1 MKRNERLLLI
11 DDSKHWWRVQNPRG
25 QTGYIP
31 SNYVRREKPSI
42 FDRYIFE
49 LNQLFRFD
57 PLISLHFARTQSKD
71 YLNTSLA
78 VLRKK

>member
-42 FDRYIFE
+42 FDRYVIYMYW
-49 LNQLFRFD
+49 LVGYKRKV
-57 PLISLHFARTQSKD
+57 ISSIEQ
-71 YLNTSLA
+71 NNI
-78 VLRKK
+78 